1 MLKKMVRN
9 IFGVSFFLASAQL
22 FAMLASVL
30 LGRHLSESDFGE
42 FGLMRTLILFI
53 PPLAI
58 WGQDIATARYFSKID
73 VTNFRWDRAFWK
85 ILSISSILL
94 FVGVYVVHLIYQL
107 DVYKLSGLY
116 IATLFFC
123 ASLFFSSL
131 FRSQQRYNQAILM
144 YSGFRGLFFFFL
156 LPIFILT
163 NLTKHHA
170 IYSYIGVIVV
180 MGIFNFIYSF
190 RTLKRGPKPVPYE
203 MHKTGL
209 LLMGIEASVD
219 VMASLDVLFIP
230 RMLGYDV
237 LGLYAASI
245 VPSRIFNI
253 LARAAKYV
261 WVPEFGKSKNIPFK
275 KIHLLTAIV
284 SITLLVTVLL
294 LAKPILHL
302 LYNGKYDAGASIL
315 RVLALVGVVRFFYG
329 LASSVIVGKMSIRAV
344 RYHLWITIIA
354 MILYIIII
362 YYFLLQFGAIGAA
375 WALLVITVLRMFCAY
390 GIIYIFNGTSD

>member
-9 IFGVSFFLASAQL
+9 IFGVSFFLAVAQI
-22 FAMLASVL
+22 FAMLSSVL
-30 LGRHLSESDFGE
+30 LGRHLSASDFGE

-58 WGQDIATARYFSKID
+58 WGQDIAAARYFSKID
-73 VTNFRWDRAFWK
+73 VTRFRWDKAFLK
-85 ILSISSILL
+85 ILSVASILIAI
-94 FVGVYVVHLIYQL
+94 GVFIAYYIYDL
-107 DVYKLSGLY
+107 DVFQVFGIY

-131 FRSQQRYNQAILM
+131 HRSQQRYNQAILM

-156 LPIFILT
+156 VPIYFIT
-163 NLTKHHA
+163 NLNKYHA
-170 IYSYIGVIVV
+170 IYTYIGVIVL
-180 MGIFNFIYSF
+180 MGLINLLYSF
-190 RTLKRGPKPVPYE
+190 RTLKRGPEPVPNE

-219 VMASLDVLFIP
+219 VMASLDVLFLP
-230 RMLGYDV
+230 RMLGYDA

-261 WVPEFGKSKNIPFK
+261 WVPEFGKSKNIPYK

-284 SITLLVTVLL
+284 GIILLAVVLV

-302 LYNGKYDAGASIL
+302 LYDGKYDSGASIL
-315 RVLALVGVVRFFYG
+315 QVLAIVGFIRFFYG
-329 LASSVIVGKMSIRAV
+329 ISSSLIIGKMSTKAV
-344 RYHLWITIIA
+344 KYHLVITIIS
-354 MILYIIII
+354 MFLYIAIM
-362 YYFLLQFGAIGAA
+362 YFFLAQFGVIGAA
-375 WALLVITVLRMFCAY
+375 LALLAITIFRMFGAY
-390 GIIYIFNGTSD
+390 FVVYKFKGTRP